1 MKITFDIN
9 LNSGHLFRFYMYQ
22 AYTGMQGIVSVILC
36 ILGFIMA
43 GISAKSGHMAN
54 TMMYLVFGL
63 VFLLYVPG
71 ALYMRSKSNLKK
83 NQVFGN
89 TLHFDISEEGIRVSQ
104 NGDSGELMWDQIY
117 KMITVKNLILIY
129 TNRVNAYILPIEQI
143 GRQYSNLRKLAMEQ
157 LEKCRVRMRE
167 Q

>member
-1 MKITFDIN
+1 
-9 LNSGHLFRFYMYQ
+9 
-22 AYTGMQGIVSVILC
+22 
-36 ILGFIMA
+36 
-43 GISAKSGHMAN
+43 
-54 TMMYLVFGL
+54 
-63 VFLLYVPG
+63 
-71 ALYMRSKSNLKK
+71 MRSKSNLKK
-83 NQVFGN
+83 NQVLAN

>member
-83 NQVFGN
+83 NQVLANRKRGFAYPRMGIPGN
-89 TLHFDISEEGIRVSQ
+89 LCGIR
-104 NGDSGELMWDQIY
+104 
-117 KMITVKNLILIY
+117 
-129 TNRVNAYILPIEQI
+129 YI
-143 GRQYSNLRKLAMEQ
+143 K
-157 LEKCRVRMRE
+157 
-167 Q
+167 